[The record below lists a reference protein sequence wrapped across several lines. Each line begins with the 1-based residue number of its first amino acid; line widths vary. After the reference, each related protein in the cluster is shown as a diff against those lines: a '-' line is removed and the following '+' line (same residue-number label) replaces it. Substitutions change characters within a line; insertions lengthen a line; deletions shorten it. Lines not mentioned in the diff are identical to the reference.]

1 MLPAT
6 VEVKRRRQLLIA
18 LGHVSSEEE
27 LDISGSPESLSF
39 GQGAG
44 SKKKVPTKRPD
55 KISSNAYRWSLI
67 TKNAYRW

>member
-27 LDISGSPESLSF
+27 LDISGSPGHYPLDKEL
-39 GQGAG
+39 GVR
-44 SKKKVPTKRPD
+44 KKGPTKRPD